1 MRTSSF
7 VDATTSAAPTND
19 DRTDATIDHT
29 IKRTVTSIEG
39 ARGGSRRRGAA
50 RIIATTTT
58 TIGER
63 DAGSRRL
70 STTGSATPAINVNKR
85 QQRHR
90 FTNKYSGASR

>member
-1 MRTSSF
+1 MRKSF
-7 VDATTSAAPTND
+7 FADATSAPTND

-39 ARGGSRRRGAA
+39 ARDGSHRRGA
-50 RIIATTTT
+50 RSIVATTK
-58 TIGER
+58 IGER
-63 DAGSRRL
+63 DAAPRRL